1 MNYLAKI
8 LLNSLYGRFG
18 MDDNFTEV
26 NIIHKDY
33 YSDFENKFIDNI
45 LESSDLGDYKLV
57 TYKAIEN
64 VLANENATHNVSIA
78 IASAIT
84 AYSRIHMSIFK
95 NNPDFNL
102 YYTDT
107 DSVYTNKQLP
117 DNLIDK
123 KVLGK
128 LKLENICKKAIF
140 LSPKVYCLETMEGEF
155 IYKVKG
161 LSHETEL
168 SLQDFK
174 NLLYRDAFIEKTHT
188 K

>member
-18 MDDNFTEV
+18 MDDNFAEV

-57 TYKAIEN
+57 SYKAIEN
-64 VLANENATHNVSIA
+64 VLENENATHNVSIA

-84 AYSRIHMSIFK
+84 AYARIHMSIFK
-95 NNPDFNL
+95 NNPDFTL

-107 DSVYTNKQLP
+107 DSVYTNKPLP
-117 DNLIDK
+117 DYLIDS

-128 LKLENICKKAIF
+128 LKLENILDKAIF
-140 LSPKVYCLETMEGEF
+140 LSPKVYCLETIDGKF

-168 SLQDFK
+168 TIHDFK
-174 NLLYRDAFIEKTHT
+174 KLLYKDSFIEKTHT

>member
-18 MDDNFTEV
+18 MDDNFATV

-45 LESSDLGDYKLV
+45 LDTKDLGDYKLI
-57 TYKAIEN
+57 TFNNINTLEDN
-64 VLANENATHNVSIA
+64 NSTHNVSIS
-78 IASAIT
+78 IAASIT
-84 AYSRIHMSIFK
+84 AYARIHMSIFK
-95 NNPDFNL
+95 NNQDFIL

-107 DSVYTNKQLP
+107 DSAYTNKALADYLV
-117 DNLIDK
+117 DNK
-123 KVLGK
+123 KLGK

-140 LSPKVYCLETMEGEF
+140 LAPKVYCLETLDGKF

-161 LSHETEL
+161 LKHEVDLTMD
-168 SLQDFK
+168 DFK
-174 NLLYRDAFIEKTHT
+174 I
-188 K
+188 